1 MDALLRPNIL
11 GPLSGIVMIIAVV
24 WIVFWYKA
32 RQREL
37 EVHQQLRTREMEH
50 ERRLKE
56 LEIEK
61 AKSELERARSERTP
75 N

>member
-37 EVHQQLRTREMEH
+37 GVHQQLRTREMEH